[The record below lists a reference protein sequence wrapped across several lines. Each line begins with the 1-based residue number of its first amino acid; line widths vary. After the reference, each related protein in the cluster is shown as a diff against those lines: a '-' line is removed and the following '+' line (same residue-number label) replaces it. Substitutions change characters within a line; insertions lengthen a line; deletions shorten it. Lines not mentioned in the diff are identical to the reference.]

1 MICAKDKRE
10 SRARE
15 GKCAWRQGE
24 GKCDPAGIIKEA
36 EKVTFE
42 QRLEERRK
50 LSQQIPEENASEAER
65 RTSKE
70 ALRQGCV

>member
-1 MICAKDKRE
+1 MPKIKEKVE
-10 SRARE
+10 P
-15 GKCAWRQGE
+15 GKGSVHG
-24 GKCDPAGIIKEA
+24 GKVRVSVTQLIKEA

-65 RTSKE
+65 ISMK